1 MLRALTLGTA
11 LMAAVFVLPGP
22 ASAGGYR
29 DKDYSMRD
37 RDRDDYGTRYRDH
50 DRDRDDWRRGGHWDR
65 GNHYGWRHGHHYGW
79 DDHGKRHDRDWDDW
93 KHRDRDR
100 DRDHDRD

>member
-11 LMAAVFVLPGP
+11 LMAAIITFPGA
-22 ASAGGYR
+22 ASAGSRDDGYR
-29 DKDYSMRD
+29 DRDRDYSMRD
-37 RDRDDYGTRYRDH
+37 T
-50 DRDRDDWRRGGHWDR
+50 DRDRDRPPGWRDR
-65 GNHYGWRHGHHYGW
+65 YHYHDHGLHYGWEHGRHHGW
-79 DDHGKRHDRDWDDW
+79 DHDDYGYRRRHDWDDW